1 MVVFIVRRLIQAIF
15 VMLIISL
22 VGFSIKD
29 QIGDPVRDLVG
40 ERVTPAERAVIA
52 EQMGLNDPFLTQ
64 YFRFVKNAVTK
75 GDLGRSFLYNKPNL
89 EVILGHAPA
98 TIELVFGTALII
110 IVVSLPL
117 GVYCALRPRSIL
129 SRFTM
134 SFSTLG
140 VSMPVF
146 LTAILLIFLFAIHW
160 QILPS
165 YGRGETVD
173 LFGLG
178 WWETGMLTIDGLLHL
193 ILPCV
198 SLSTLMLPLFIRL
211 IRSEMMEVL
220 ETEYIKYAWAKG
232 LAPTRVWMVHA
243 FKNTLLPVIT
253 VFGVG
258 YGEVRPVTDP
268 ALIVF
273 TIFVIVAGCSAA
285 IAALSGS
292 RFNSLAFGDPESGPD
307 EILVLV
313 FLRGILDEFRLP
325 KSREAD
331 KHSHLDAQVDHRLG
345 DLLLQLY
352 WLTHHPVVFPGGE
365 AVVGR
370 KLELV
375 DRIGVEASSS
385 MNS

>member
-1 MVVFIVRRLIQAIF
+1 MIVFIVRRLIQAIF

-40 ERVTPAERAVIA
+40 ERVTPAERAEIA
-52 EQMGLNDPFLTQ
+52 EQMGLNDPFLIQ

-117 GVYCALRPRSIL
+117 GVYCALRPTSIL

-146 LTAILLIFLFAIHW
+146 LTAILLIFLFAIQW

-178 WWETGMLTIDGLLHL
+178 WWETGMLTLDGLLHL

-253 VFGVG
+253 VFGVQIG
-258 YGEVRPVTDP
+258 IMFAFTLLTELVFQWPGMGFMFLEAVHRADISL
-268 ALIVF
+268 LIAYLVVVA
-273 TIFVIVAGCSAA
+273 TIFTFVNTVVDILYGFINPTIRIAGT
-285 IAALSGS
+285 
-292 RFNSLAFGDPESGPD
+292 
-307 EILVLV
+307 
-313 FLRGILDEFRLP
+313 
-325 KSREAD
+325 K
-331 KHSHLDAQVDHRLG
+331 
-345 DLLLQLY
+345 
-352 WLTHHPVVFPGGE
+352 
-365 AVVGR
+365 
-370 KLELV
+370 
-375 DRIGVEASSS
+375 
-385 MNS
+385 